1 MSELIIYDTKSQQ
14 KRPFKPL
21 DPKNIG
27 MYVCGIT
34 VYDYCHI
41 GHARTFIAFDV
52 IVRYLKHK
60 FGAEHVTFVRNIT
73 DIDDKII
80 KRAQENNEDYTA
92 LTARFIAAMHEDE
105 KNLGLLPPDREP
117 RATEYMEQMIAL
129 VQKLIANKHAYVA
142 ANNDVYYRVRS
153 FATYG
158 CLSKRNL
165 DDLAAGARVEVNEAK
180 DDPLDFVLWKAAKP
194 GEPQW
199 PSPWGPGRPGWHL
212 ECSAMA
218 MDLLGETF
226 DLHGGGFDLIFP
238 HHENECAQSE
248 AASGKEFVRN
258 WLHVGFL
265 QISKEKMSKSLNN
278 FITIRDLLKQVHPE
292 ELRYFMISGHYRS
305 PLEYS
310 LEQVQ
315 LSKQPLQ
322 RLYTAL
328 NRSKPQSSSWLLVN
342 EKCVEFQNSFYA
354 AMDDDFNTPVALSVL
369 FDIAKEINK
378 ADDSKSVD
386 DLVTLLKDLGSIL
399 GILQRDPAEVLG
411 AVTLDNL
418 DQHTQELIKARTEAR
433 QNKNWAE
440 ADRIRAELQKLG
452 VTLEDTAGGSSA
464 RKAT

>member
-14 KRPFKPL
+14 KQLFKPI

-27 MYVCGIT
+27 IYVCGIT

-60 FGAEHVTFVRNIT
+60 YGAKHVTFVRNIT

-80 KRAQENNEDYTA
+80 KRAQENNEATTQ
-92 LTARFIAAMHEDE
+92 LTDRFIAAMREDE
-105 KNLGLLPPDREP
+105 TNLGLLRPDKEP
-117 RATEYMEQMIAL
+117 RATQYMPQMIAL
-129 VQKLIANKHAYVA
+129 IERLIAAQHAYTA
-142 ANNDVYYRVRS
+142 DNGDVYYKVRS
-153 FATYG
+153 FEPYG
-158 CLSKRNL
+158 CLAKRNL

-180 DDPLDFVLWKAAKP
+180 QDPLDFVLWKAAKP

-199 PSPWGPGRPGWHL
+199 DSPWGPGRPGWHL

-248 AASGKEFVRN
+248 AATGKEFVHN

-278 FITIRDLLKQVHPE
+278 FITIRELLRNATAE
-292 ELRYFMISGHYRS
+292 ELRYFMISAHYRN

-310 LEQVQ
+310 LELVQ
-315 LSKQPLQ
+315 QTKQPLE
-322 RLYTAL
+322 RLYTAI
-328 NRSKPQSSSWLLVN
+328 NSVKVSAPASQN
-342 EKCVEFQNSFYA
+342 TEFERRFTDSMN
-354 AMDDDFNTPVALSVL
+354 DDFNTPEALAAL
-369 FDIAKEINK
+369 FDLAREINK
-378 ADDSKSVD
+378 TQDQQAAAG
-386 DLVTLLKDLGSIL
+386 LVALLKQLGGIL
-399 GILQRDPAEVLG
+399 GLLQRDAAEVLG
-411 AVTLDNL
+411 KVSLSNL
-418 DQHTQELIKARTEAR
+418 DQHVQDLINARNLAR

-440 ADRIRAELQKLG
+440 ADRIRAELTKLG
-452 VTLEDTAGGSSA
+452 VTLEDTIGGSTA
-464 RKAT
+464 RKV